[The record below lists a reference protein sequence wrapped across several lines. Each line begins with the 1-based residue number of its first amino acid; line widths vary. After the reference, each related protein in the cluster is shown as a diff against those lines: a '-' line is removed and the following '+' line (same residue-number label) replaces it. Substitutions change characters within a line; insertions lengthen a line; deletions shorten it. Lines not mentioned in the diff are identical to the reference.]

1 MNLREMYPFLFQV
14 TLRDDNDNAP
24 RFTGTRFVATV
35 SEDKQPGTFVYQVEA
50 MDADDGANGA
60 IKYELLKVEP
70 ERASQLFAIDAKTGY
85 ITTQAAIDRE
95 KFET

>member
-1 MNLREMYPFLFQV
+1 MKVNPLLFQV

-24 RFTGTRFVATV
+24 RFTGTRFVASV

-50 MDADDGANGA
+50 ADADAGKNAD
-60 IKYELLKVEP
+60 ITYELLKTEP
-70 ERASQLFAIDAKTGY
+70 SRASKLFAIDAKSGY

-95 KFET
+95 QFET